1 MLGVSEDFLVCRH
14 IGRIWLMLL
23 NGIYFGAI
31 AIQLDE
37 LDVNSKLYIQG
48 LLLKVPRREE
58 DGFQKVNKLS

>member
-1 MLGVSEDFLVCRH
+1 MLGVSEDFWECSH
-14 IGRIWLMLL
+14 IGRIWLLLL

-37 LDVNSKLYIQG
+37 LDVNSKLYFQG